1 MINTNNPIPFLAFD
15 GKAYYP
21 AARTR
26 VMHNHLNGNFKQYLL
41 ENDMPSLLKALKA
54 GLDRKSQATID
65 RNLTYILNYPDAGS
79 LFAKA
84 CFCRNE
90 EAFLH
95 PSEIKDL
102 HSKHR
107 KWCALQKNGISG
119 DYPTALFEHG
129 LKELPKSVLDYIAGK
144 TFVDAGAFD
153 GSSALVFKK
162 YKPSKIY
169 SFEISPV
176 NLEKLRQN
184 TANDGDLIE
193 IIPMALFSH
202 KTSLSFRDTGDSS
215 NSVFRPGEE
224 KIETI
229 SLDAFWETRTS
240 ETLGLLKA
248 DVEGAEMEILT
259 GARKQITRDR
269 PLLSLSIYHNPK
281 EFFEMKPY
289 LESWNLGYKFF
300 IRRYNP
306 KPILDETTLIAYPK
320 ELEE

>member
-1 MINTNNPIPFLAFD
+1 MNNPIPFLAFD

-21 AARTR
+21 AVRTR
-26 VMHNHLNGNFKQYLL
+26 VMHNHLNGNFKHYLL
-41 ENDMPSLLKALKA
+41 ENDMPSRLKALKA
-54 GLDRKSQATID
+54 GLDYKSKAAID
-65 RNLTYILNYPDAGS
+65 RNLNYILNYPDAGT

-84 CFCRNE
+84 CFCRSE
-90 EAFLH
+90 EAFLN

-129 LKELPKSVLDYIAGK
+129 LKGLPESVVNYIAGK
-144 TFVDAGAFD
+144 TFIDAGAYD

-169 SFEISPV
+169 SFEISPI
-176 NLEKLRQN
+176 NLQKLQQN
-184 TANDGDLIE
+184 TASDRGLIE
-193 IIPMALFSH
+193 VVPMALFSH
-202 KTSLSFRDTGDSS
+202 KTSLSFQDTGNSS
-215 NSVFRPGEE
+215 NSIFRTGEE
-224 KIETI
+224 KVETI
-229 SLDAFWETRTS
+229 SLDAFWKTKES

-248 DVEGAEMEILT
+248 DVEGAEMEILK
-259 GARKQITRDR
+259 GARKRITRDR

-289 LESWNLGYKFF
+289 LESWDLGYKFF

-320 ELEE
+320 ELGE

>member
-1 MINTNNPIPFLAFD
+1 MP
-15 GKAYYP
+15 
-21 AARTR
+21 
-26 VMHNHLNGNFKQYLL
+26 NHLNGNFKHYLL
-41 ENDMPSLLKALKA
+41 ENDMPARLKALKA
-54 GLDRKSQATID
+54 GLDRKSQAAID
-65 RNLTYILNYPDAGS
+65 RNLNYILNYPDAGS

-84 CFCRNE
+84 YFCKNE
-90 EAFLH
+90 EVFLT
-95 PSEIKDL
+95 PAEVKDL

-107 KWCALQKNGISG
+107 KWCALQKRGISG

-129 LKELPKSVLDYIAGK
+129 LKELPKAVLDYITGK
-144 TFVDAGAFD
+144 AFVDAGAYD

-176 NLEKLRQN
+176 NLQKLRQN
-184 TANDGDLIE
+184 TANDRDI
-193 IIPMALFSH
+193 IDVIPMALFSH
-202 KTSLSFRDTGDSS
+202 KTFLSFRDTGDAT

-229 SLDAFWETRTS
+229 SLDTFWETKAS

-248 DVEGAEMEILT
+248 DTEGAEMEILA
-259 GARKQITRDR
+259 GARKQIMRDR

-281 EFFEMKPY
+281 QFFEMKPY

-320 ELEE
+320 ELDE